1 MRPFDIFY
9 AGRHVSAS
17 GAALNFS
24 EADLERSAAVYDPAK
39 HEAPIVIGHPKDNLP
54 AFGWIEKLD
63 FTGGELVAAPKD
75 VDPEFEDMVAK
86 RRFPKRSAS
95 FYSPGSANHPLAG
108 TADHDTYYLRH
119 VGFLGAAPPSLKG
132 LREVA
137 FSAADDGVI
146 EFVEAVPY
154 AWSSLHQI
162 LSSLRDMLI
171 ADKGIDV
178 ADKIVPKFYL
188 SDIDAAGR
196 AAASA
201 AQTSIPSFS
210 DTAPEDTDM
219 TLTPQQ
225 ITDLQTKAARADAL
239 EAENATLKSSLAKA
253 QSDFSEAATA
263 LTATKRE
270 LEIGKIKAELQ
281 QHVTAGRLTPAQ
293 VAAEAEFI
301 ASLDDSVQTFDFT
314 EGEGAAATVKK
325 ESARARYLRQLG
337 ARPKVI
343 DFGERSA
350 AGSDPTQPRSVDA
363 AQRAVMDQITGKA
376 KA

>member
-9 AGRHVSAS
+9 AGKHVSAS

-225 ITDLQTKAARADAL
+225 ITDLQTTAARATAL
-239 EAENATLKSSLAKA
+239 EAENATLKASLTKA
-253 QSDFSEAATA
+253 QADFAEANTA
-263 LTATKRE
+263 LSATKRE
-270 LEIGKIKAELQ
+270 LAIGKIKADLQ
-281 QHVTAGRLTPAQ
+281 QHIAAGRLLPAQ
-293 VAAEAEFI
+293 VEAEAEFI
-301 ASLDDSVQTFDFT
+301 AGLDDSVQTFDFT
-314 EGEGAAATVKK
+314 EGEGAAAKTSK
-325 ESARARYLRQLG
+325 ESARARYLRQLS
-337 ARPKVI
+337 ARPKAI
-343 DFGERSA
+343 DFSERSA
-350 AGSDPTQPRSVDA
+350 AGNDPAAPQTIDA
-363 AQRAVMDQITGKA
+363 AQRAVMDQITGKS

>member
-9 AGRHVSAS
+9 AGKHVSAS

-63 FTGGELVAAPKD
+63 FADGELVAAPKD
-75 VDPEFEDMVAK
+75 VDPEFADMVAK

-154 AWSSLHQI
+154 AWSSLYQI
-162 LSSLRDMLI
+162 LSSLRDWMI
-171 ADKGIDV
+171 ADKGIEV
-178 ADKIVPKFYL
+178 ADKTIPKYYL

-196 AAASA
+196 AAVSASV
-201 AQTSIPSFS
+201 QPSIPSFS
-210 DTAPEDTDM
+210 SPEDTDM

-225 ITDLQTKAARADAL
+225 ITDLQATAARATAL
-239 EAENATLKSSLAKA
+239 EAENATLKASLTKA
-253 QSDFSEAATA
+253 QADFAEANTT
-263 LTATKRE
+263 LSATKRE
-270 LEIGKIKAELQ
+270 LAIGKIKADLQ
-281 QHVTAGRLTPAQ
+281 QHVAAGRLLPAQ
-293 VAAEAEFI
+293 VEAEAEFI
-301 ASLDDSVQTFDFT
+301 AGLDDSVQTFDFT
-314 EGEGAAATVKK
+314 EGEGAAAKTTK

-343 DFGERSA
+343 DFSERSA
-350 AGSDPTQPRSVDA
+350 AGNDPAAPQTIDA
-363 AQRAVMDQITGKA
+363 AQRAVMDQITGKS

>member
-9 AGRHVSAS
+9 AGKHVSAS
-17 GAALNFS
+17 GAAIDFS
-24 EADLERSAAVYDPAK
+24 EADLQRSASVYDPAK
-39 HEAPIVIGHPKDNLP
+39 HEAPIVVGHPKDNLP
-54 AFGWIEKLD
+54 AYGWIAKLD
-63 FTGGELVAAPKD
+63 FADGELVAAPKD
-75 VDPEFEDMVAK
+75 VDPEFAEMVAK
-86 RRFPKRSAS
+86 RRYPKRSAS

-154 AWSSLHQI
+154 AWSSLYQI

-171 ADKGIDV
+171 ADKGIEV
-178 ADKIVPKFYL
+178 ADKTIPKYYL
-188 SDIDAAGR
+188 GDIDAAGR
-196 AAASA
+196 AAVA
-201 AQTSIPSFS
+201 AAVQPSIPSFS
-210 DTAPEDTDM
+210 SPEEPDM

-225 ITDLQTKAARADAL
+225 IADLQAKAARADAL
-239 EAENATLKSSLAKA
+239 EAENTTLKSSLTKA
-253 QSDFSEAATA
+253 QADFAEASTA
-263 LTATKRE
+263 LSATKHE
-270 LEIGKIKAELQ
+270 LAIGKIKADLQ

-293 VAAEAEFI
+293 VDFEAQVI
-301 ASLDDSVQTFDFT
+301 VALDDSVQTFDFT
-314 EGEGAAATVKK
+314 EGEGAGAVVKK
-325 ESARARYLRQLG
+325 ESARAHYMRQLG

-350 AGSDPTQPRSVDA
+350 AAADPNQPQTVDA
-363 AQRAVMDQITGKA
+363 AQRAIMDQFSGKA
-376 KA
+376 KT